1 MANIHD
7 YLDLRAD
14 ITLGERPFN
23 VVDGLVLSVL
33 SYVDFSGIVPGE
45 GEGPVTISYACDAL
59 LDRAG
64 GDVSPY
70 VRSLAKIDERY
81 LRLLGASKRFGQAG
95 VEDYV
100 DVFDHDRDLQ
110 FAALTVDL
118 PGGMRFVSFRGT
130 DNSLV
135 GWRED
140 FMLSFEVTEAQRLA
154 AEYLLRQ
161 ARRADAEGVRLMV
174 GGHSKGGNL
183 ASFSAV
189 LLPDDLRNV
198 IERVYSNDGPL
209 MAPEVVPLSCHDVYG
224 ERFVRIVPTY
234 SVVGMLFDDPA
245 EPKTIVRSTGDGALQ
260 HDPTTWQVHA
270 DCLDEADDLLP
281 QCKLVNAIFDKWMR
295 GANLADRELFT
306 RQVFDAFEAG
316 GATTFDEVVGNPAG
330 AQRVLAALRDADPR
344 TKELLGELVQV
355 AADKTWDA
363 TVAAVASATRAA
375 LNAVGAMLPQRRPA
389 GEGEAGERDE
399 KHVGKDAD
407 APTPGPA
414 LPGEGKDTSPR

>member
-7 YLDLRAD
+7 YLDLRGD
-14 ITLGERPFN
+14 IKLEERPFN

-33 SYVDFSGIVPGE
+33 SYVDFTGIVPGE
-45 GEGPVTISYACDAL
+45 GEGPVTVSYACEAL

-81 LRLLGASKRFGQAG
+81 LRLLGSSKRFGQAL
-95 VEDYV
+95 VQDYV

-110 FAALTVDL
+110 FAALTVEL
-118 PGGMRFVSFRGT
+118 PGGLRFVSFRGT

-140 FMLSFEVTEAQRLA
+140 FMLSFEV
-154 AEYLLRQ
+154 
-161 ARRADAEGVRLMV
+161 
-174 GGHSKGGNL
+174 
-183 ASFSAV
+183 FSAV
-189 LLPDDLRNV
+189 LLPEELQHV

-209 MAPEVVPLSCHDVYG
+209 MASEVVPLSCHDVYG
-224 ERFVRIVPTY
+224 DRFVRIVPTY

-316 GATTFDEVVGNPAG
+316 GATTFDEVMGNPAST
-330 AQRVLAALRDADPR
+330 QRVLAALRDADPR

-355 AADKTWDA
+355 AAGKTWDA

-375 LNAVGAMLPQRRPA
+375 LSAVGAMLPQHRLA
-389 GEGEAGERDE
+389 GEGDAGEQGQDE
-399 KHVGKDAD
+399 ARVL
-407 APTPGPA
+407 PEGPA
-414 LPGEGKDTSPR
+414 PVDAAPDTDAEDASL

>member
-7 YLDLRAD
+7 YLDLRGD
-14 ITLGERPFN
+14 IKLEERPFN

-33 SYVDFSGIVPGE
+33 SYVDFTGIVPGE
-45 GEGPVTISYACDAL
+45 GEGPVTVSYACEAL

-81 LRLLGASKRFGQAG
+81 LRLLGSSKRFGQAL
-95 VEDYV
+95 VQDYV

-110 FAALTVDL
+110 FAALTVEL
-118 PGGMRFVSFRGT
+118 PGGLRFVSFRGT

-161 ARRADAEGVRLMV
+161 ARHAEAEGVRLMV

-189 LLPDDLRNV
+189 LLPEELQHV

-209 MAPEVVPLSCHDVYG
+209 MASEVVPLSCHDVYG
-224 ERFVRIVPTY
+224 DRFVRIVPTY

-316 GATTFDEVVGNPAG
+316 GATTFDEVMGNPAST
-330 AQRVLAALRDADPR
+330 QRVLAALRDADPR

-355 AADKTWDA
+355 AAGKTWDA

-375 LNAVGAMLPQRRPA
+375 LSAVGAMLSQHRLA
-389 GEGEAGERDE
+389 GEGDAGEQGQDE
-399 KHVGKDAD
+399 ARVL
-407 APTPGPA
+407 PEGPA
-414 LPGEGKDTSPR
+414 PVDAAPDTDAEDASL

>member
-7 YLDLRAD
+7 YLDLRGD
-14 ITLGERPFN
+14 ITFDERPFN
-23 VVDGLVLSVL
+23 VVDGLILSVL
-33 SYVDFSGIVPGE
+33 SYVDFTGIVPGE
-45 GEGPVTISYACDAL
+45 GEGPVTVSYACGAL

-64 GDVSPY
+64 DDVTPY
-70 VRSLAKIDERY
+70 VRSLAKIDGRY
-81 LRLLGASKRFGQAG
+81 LRLLGASKRFGQAR
-95 VEDYV
+95 VQDYV
-100 DVFDHDRDLQ
+100 DVFDHDRGLQ
-110 FAALTVDL
+110 FAALTVEL
-118 PGGMRFVSFRGT
+118 PGGLRFVSFRGT

-154 AEYLLRQ
+154 AECLLRQ
-161 ARRADAEGVRLMV
+161 ARRAEADGMRLMV

-189 LLPDDLRNV
+189 LPDELRHV

-209 MAPEVVPLSCHDVYG
+209 MAPEVVPLSCHEVYG

-234 SVVGMLFDDPA
+234 SVVGMLFDDST
-245 EPKTIVRSTGDGALQ
+245 EPKIIVKSTGDGTLQ

-270 DCLDEADDLLP
+270 DCLDEAEDLLP
-281 QCKLVNAIFDKWMR
+281 QSKLVNAIFDKWMR

-316 GATTFDEVVGNPAG
+316 GATTFDEVMANPAST
-330 AQRVLAALRDADPR
+330 QRVLAALRDADPR
-344 TKELLGELVQV
+344 TKELIGELVQV
-355 AADKTWDA
+355 AAGKTWDA

-375 LNAVGAMLPQRRPA
+375 LSAVGAILPQHRLA
-389 GEGEAGERDE
+389 GEGDQGE
-399 KHVGKDAD
+399 K
-407 APTPGPA
+407 PA
-414 LPGEGKDTSPR
+414 LPEGSEPADSVPGAAQNDASH

>member
-1 MANIHD
+1 
-7 YLDLRAD
+7 
-14 ITLGERPFN
+14 
-23 VVDGLVLSVL
+23 
-33 SYVDFSGIVPGE
+33 
-45 GEGPVTISYACDAL
+45 
-59 LDRAG
+59 
-64 GDVSPY
+64 
-70 VRSLAKIDERY
+70 
-81 LRLLGASKRFGQAG
+81 
-95 VEDYV
+95 
-100 DVFDHDRDLQ
+100 
-110 FAALTVDL
+110 
-118 PGGMRFVSFRGT
+118 
-130 DNSLV
+130 
-135 GWRED
+135 
-140 FMLSFEVTEAQRLA
+140 LA

-161 ARRADAEGVRLMV
+161 ARRARTEGVRLMV

-245 EPKTIVRSTGDGALQ
+245 EPKTIVRSTGDSALQ

-316 GATTFDEVVGNPAG
+316 GATAFDEVVGNPAG

-389 GEGEAGERDE
+389 GESEAGERDE

-407 APTPGPA
+407 APTSSPT
-414 LPGEGKDTSPR
+414 LPGDGEGASPR